1 MGPGEPG
8 GDQADVHLR
17 VFCIGQS
24 WTRVEGA
31 KNVLFSIRKIGG
43 TSSCEFESFLLWPR
57 LDENSNEIWRS
68 KMLCFAIKNLRFL
81 MTTIVNESRLGFKLY
96 MK

>member
-1 MGPGEPG
+1 MELGWARGSRG

-43 TSSCEFESFLLWPR
+43 TSSCEFESFLLWAR
-57 LDENSNEIWRS
+57 LGENSNESLRS
-68 KMLCFAIKNLRFL
+68 NMLCFVVKK
-81 MTTIVNESRLGFKLY
+81 T
-96 MK
+96 